1 MSVFDHHEFNAHEQV
16 VHLHDRD
23 TGLQAIIAVHNTTRG
38 PALGGCRMWPYPSAD
53 EALADVLRLSRAM
66 TYKSALAELPFGGGK
81 SVILGDPA
89 RDKTPALMLAMGRAV
104 DSLGGRYVAAEDSGT
119 SVADLGRMSSVTK
132 HVVGIARVSG
142 WDDRER
148 DGDPSPATAYGCFV
162 GIQVAVAE
170 RLSLGS
176 LSGVRVAI
184 QGVGN
189 VGRHLAE
196 LLDNAGAKLIVSDIN
211 AEHTRFAAERFGAK
225 VVAAESIFDA
235 QVDVFAPCAMGAIVN
250 DDTVGRLN
258 ASIVAGSA
266 NNQLAQDR
274 HGDALAERGIL
285 YAPDY
290 AINAGGII
298 DVASEYAGYD
308 PHLVRERL
316 DGIGDTLRAIFAQS
330 SKTGMSPH
338 RVADQLAEQRLRGHR
353 TGTLVV
359 HPRHAA

>member
-1 MSVFDHHEFNAHEQV
+1 
-16 VHLHDRD
+16 
-23 TGLQAIIAVHNTTRG
+23 
-38 PALGGCRMWPYPSAD
+38 
-53 EALADVLRLSRAM
+53 
-66 TYKSALAELPFGGGK
+66 
-81 SVILGDPA
+81 
-89 RDKTPALMLAMGRAV
+89 
-104 DSLGGRYVAAEDSGT
+104 
-119 SVADLGRMSSVTK
+119 
-132 HVVGIARVSG
+132 
-142 WDDRER
+142 
-148 DGDPSPATAYGCFV
+148 
-162 GIQVAVAE
+162 
-170 RLSLGS
+170 
-176 LSGVRVAI
+176 
-184 QGVGN
+184 
-189 VGRHLAE
+189 
-196 LLDNAGAKLIVSDIN
+196 
-211 AEHTRFAAERFGAK
+211 
-225 VVAAESIFDA
+225 
-235 QVDVFAPCAMGAIVN
+235 MGAIVN